1 MLQFKLARCVVASC
15 DILNSRFRLVPPEC
29 PDASDEA
36 AVAVDDDEAV
46 LDFPEVLVA
55 LANP

>member
-1 MLQFKLARCVVASC
+1 MVASC
-15 DILNSRFRLVPPEC
+15 DILNSRFRLAPPEC

-55 LANP
+55 LAIPP